1 MDRIRPHG
9 RRRAPPPDPDQSR
22 SAPPAHRRSPV
33 ADDDAANGVREVK
46 SAARTVELLEVLSQ
60 LDSPATLRTL
70 AERMGVPRSSLY
82 ALLQTL
88 VGRGWVR
95 TDPTGSLYAIGIRA
109 LLAGTGYIDADPR
122 TAMVGPHLDALSE
135 RLGETVHFARLDGP
149 DVVYLA
155 TRESRHYLRPFS
167 RVGRRLPAHST
178 SLGKALL
185 AERTDAEVDALL
197 PDPLPAVTA
206 GTLTD
211 RPALF
216 AELARIRERGYST
229 DDGENVVGL
238 RCIGVALRYDRPA
251 VDALSCSL
259 PAARYTPEVAD
270 TAIGAL
276 LEVRAT
282 LERGA
287 STSFG
292 AFRG

>member
-1 MDRIRPHG
+1 M
-9 RRRAPPPDPDQSR
+9 
-22 SAPPAHRRSPV
+22 